1 MIPRLKDAYEKKTI
15 DDLQKKFSMKNK
27 YMVPKFIKV
36 VLNMGLG
43 LDANDKKKLQ
53 NCIEDMSLISG
64 QKPIV
69 TKFKKSI
76 SNFKTRKGTT
86 AGVKVTLRSNR
97 MYEFI
102 DRLVNIA
109 LPRIK
114 DFQGLS
120 VNGFDTFG
128 NYSFGIKE
136 HIIFP
141 EINFDKVDRIRG
153 MDITLVT
160 NSKNKKFTFA
170 LLESMN
176 FPFNKQ
182 KKNKEINWGTMAK
195 TSSIQRN
202 LKRIRLAKKFLKKRE
217 NLKKIIKNRK
227 LPLEDR
233 FAAQLKLAK
242 IPKNSSKTRIRN
254 RCEITGRPHGY
265 YRKLKISRIALRD
278 LASKGKIPG
287 MTKSSW

>member
-1 MIPRLKDAYEKKTI
+1 MIPRLKDEYEKKTI

-64 QKPIV
+64 QRPIV

-76 SNFKTRKGTT
+76 SNFKTRKGFT

-120 VNGFDTFG
+120 VDGFDTFG
-128 NYSFGIKE
+128 NYSLGIKE

>member
-1 MIPRLKDAYEKKTI
+1 MIPRLKDEYEKKTI

-64 QKPIV
+64 QRPIV

-76 SNFKTRKGTT
+76 SNFKTRKGST

-120 VNGFDTFG
+120 VNGFDTSG

-217 NLKKIIKNRK
+217 NLKEIIKNRK

-242 IPKNSSKTRIRN
+242 TPKNSSKTRIRN